1 MNLKKIIKEEI
12 EDFTWMI
19 DEPLN
24 PWDEYDMIIFDQK
37 PTKKEIN
44 NYIELALNTKNPK
57 NKNVWEIGG
66 EKVRKE
72 DIESILKYI
81 KRYGGAV
88 LNVDEYKDLVYSDPS
103 YYENRT
109 FNSIKYSQLV
119 NKKIN
124 ESKEDDFGWVR
135 EVTAEL
141 PRNEED
147 LKNFIGWS
155 FLYDRSLKG
164 IWYYDGATWKITKVV
179 DGEVYYYNEDDKT
192 NHQSTGNITTGNIIE
207 YINQGVYVLVSP
219 DGKIFDPLYNR
230 TYTPKINESED
241 LKWIQ
246 DIEPDLKVKINDLRE
261 GLRVKINTNKEDY
274 GVFFRN
280 DLHYYMEQSGGGE
293 GTVRYWSTPD
303 GNNTWVT
310 VEWDNGLRDTYRNTY
325 PLHEEYDIYSLL
337 MVIDQP
343 LTESEEDD
351 WAWAR
356 GPIWVDEVNK
366 GNRIRV
372 HNKGDEDAFINW
384 LGMYSDDYIA
394 GDFGENIEGIVSGV
408 ADDEFW
414 LDVVSRGSGFEQSI
428 YFPYKKHMEYIG
440 MSTEDYN
447 GLNLEYELIP

>member
-1 MNLKKIIKEEI
+1 MIPMISHRILKDQGLEPNGEKIIKLNKEILQKVINGDDTILDEMWNLAGSMVVKHAINIITYYTKIIKEEI

-37 PTKKEIN
+37 PTKEEIN

-57 NKNVWEIGG
+57 NKESWEIG
-66 EKVRKE
+66 RKE
-72 DIESILKYI
+72 DLKLILNYFKKYGEAI
-81 KRYGGAV
+81 
-88 LNVDEYKDLVYSDPS
+88 LNVDENNNLVYAEPTYVNRNPS
-103 YYENRT
+103 RY
-109 FNSIKYSQLV
+109 NSIKYSQLV
-119 NKKIN
+119 NSTIK
-124 ESKEDDFGWVR
+124 ESKEEDDFDWAR
-135 EVTAEL
+135 
-141 PRNEED
+141 
-147 LKNFIGWS
+147 
-155 FLYDRSLKG
+155 
-164 IWYYDGATWKITKVV
+164 
-179 DGEVYYYNEDDKT
+179 
-192 NHQSTGNITTGNIIE
+192 
-207 YINQGVYVLVSP
+207 
-219 DGKIFDPLYNR
+219 
-230 TYTPKINESED
+230 
-241 LKWIQ
+241 

-351 WAWAR
+351 WDWAR

-394 GDFGENIEGIVSGV
+394 GDFGENIEGIVSK
-408 ADDEFW
+408 ADEDEFT
-414 LDVVSRGSGFEQSI
+414 LEVVLRGSGFEHSI
-428 YFPYKKHMEYIG
+428 YFPYKKQMEYIR
-440 MSTEDYN
+440 MSNEEYG
-447 GLNLEYELIP
+447 GLDLEYELIPEPI